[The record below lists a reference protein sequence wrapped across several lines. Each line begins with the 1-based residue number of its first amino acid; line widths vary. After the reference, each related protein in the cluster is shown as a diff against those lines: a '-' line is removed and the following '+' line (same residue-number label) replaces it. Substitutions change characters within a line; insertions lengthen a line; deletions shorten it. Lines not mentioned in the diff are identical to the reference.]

1 MASPVLKNSSSPSN
15 LSSTVTITIRTGT
28 SLYLSFFCGIFVVEL
43 SLLFTPMTI
52 KDHIR
57 DIPDFPSVGR
67 VYRDVSPIL
76 HNIVAFEHAIEM
88 LYQKTADLKPDVIVG
103 IESRGFLFAGPLAMK
118 HGVGIATA
126 KKRTTDHPLDV
137 VGIDYSIE
145 MGTDRIEMLTDSVDP
160 GERVLIVDDL
170 VATGTTAKATAQLV
184 EMLGGKVVGFAF
196 LADINLYDG
205 VETLEEIAPVVHI
218 YDC

>member
-1 MASPVLKNSSSPSN
+1 
-15 LSSTVTITIRTGT
+15 
-28 SLYLSFFCGIFVVEL
+28 
-43 SLLFTPMTI
+43 MTI